1 MSNLPLQAVK
11 KRSDKEIN
19 QFYDRYYSKQLSFSS
34 SDVDSVIGFF
44 TKRGFEESSA
54 IAVGTT
60 LLEQSKIDEVPI
72 FKVLDTLNGLE
83 ELQLSAVVTEI
94 LNYNRSRTSVLGY
107 KRDPNTEKIERRNIQ
122 V

>member
-1 MSNLPLQAVK
+1 MSNLPLEATK
-11 KRSDKEIN
+11 KRSDKEVN
-19 QFYDRYYSKQLSFSS
+19 QFYDRYYSKQLSFAST
-34 SDVDSVIGFF
+34 DVDSVVGFF
-44 TKRGFEESSA
+44 TKRDFDKAAAVA
-54 IAVGTT
+54 IATT
-60 LLEQSKIDEVPI
+60 LLEQAKIDGVPI

-83 ELQLSAVVTEI
+83 ELELSAVVTEI